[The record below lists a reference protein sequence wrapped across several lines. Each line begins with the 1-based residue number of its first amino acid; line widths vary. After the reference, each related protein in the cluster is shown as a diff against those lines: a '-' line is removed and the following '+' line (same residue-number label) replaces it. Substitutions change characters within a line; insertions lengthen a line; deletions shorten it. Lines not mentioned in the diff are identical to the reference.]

1 LISEPI
7 QFLVKITCDE
17 ENTTIPILK
26 HLSIHFIKYIR
37 FHYNNNNIKVKE
49 KFKATIVNLLEFIS
63 DHYGAV
69 LESLANKLQT
79 EINKLDYKEMQE
91 DGFQQLESIG
101 LISFAILD
109 MAELQQKILE
119 NNESKRYLTMI
130 L

>member
-1 LISEPI
+1 
-7 QFLVKITCDE
+7 
-17 ENTTIPILK
+17 
-26 HLSIHFIKYIR
+26 
-37 FHYNNNNIKVKE
+37 VKE